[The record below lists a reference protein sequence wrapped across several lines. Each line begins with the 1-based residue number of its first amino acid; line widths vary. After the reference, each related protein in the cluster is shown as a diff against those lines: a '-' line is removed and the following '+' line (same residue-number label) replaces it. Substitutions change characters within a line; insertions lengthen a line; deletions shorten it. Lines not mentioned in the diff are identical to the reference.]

1 MKALSGRRNNCFVN
15 GLVTLIKLITVEGD
29 CFNEVLT
36 RYYCSQ
42 YDCLFVIQKE
52 WRSILG
58 KRKLLLFDR
67 LVSCSIMYCVAAMYF
82 ITD

>member
-1 MKALSGRRNNCFVN
+1 MKALPGRRNNCFVN
-15 GLVTLIKLITVEGD
+15 GLVTLIKLITVEGTAS
-29 CFNEVLT
+29 T
-36 RYYCSQ
+36 RYCCSQ

-52 WRSILG
+52 WRSILAIG

-67 LVSCSIMYCVAAMYF
+67 LVSCFIMYCVAAMYF